1 MDTVNNES
9 NVYNTDL
16 IVFDTQ
22 APALVANSFYMAD
35 PDNGSHTIT
44 NDKSGVLVHFE
55 FTEAAIGSG
64 AKSYTITGADID
76 TITGTLPTA
85 GIVDT
90 TLSFKAG
97 TEDGLKTITLIMEDN
112 AGNVSTPAT
121 ASITLDTE
129 LDKPNL
135 VLVNDEGE
143 TVTPAINYH
152 EVTAELTSTDT
163 DIVGY
168 KIWEGDTEPST
179 WTSLTPGTALNVS
192 EAITLSNGDGTKT
205 IHAKVIDGA
214 STEISADDFVVLVD
228 TVAPANVSISSNKN
242 IISNI
247 SGFDTAVLTL
257 AGTDASSG
265 IASYNLSCGST
276 SILSG
281 NVDNDHQLPSSFNL
295 TSANSM
301 VEGSNT
307 LTWTVTDAAGNTST
321 DTCTVILDT
330 TAPTVSIGTLNTWY
344 NAYFGIT
351 VTHSDTNTVSK
362 LYV

>member
-1 MDTVNNES
+1 
-9 NVYNTDL
+9 
-16 IVFDTQ
+16 
-22 APALVANSFYMAD
+22 
-35 PDNGSHTIT
+35 
-44 NDKSGVLVHFE
+44 
-55 FTEAAIGSG
+55 
-64 AKSYTITGADID
+64 
-76 TITGTLPTA
+76 
-85 GIVDT
+85 
-90 TLSFKAG
+90 
-97 TEDGLKTITLIMEDN
+97 MEDN

-307 LTWTVTDAAGNTST
+307 LTWTVTDAAGNAST